1 MRDQIPQSKLKR
13 SLAGGKA
20 AAKVGGGVLK
30 YMARRPFLSQ
40 KSRKEARRRLDEKS
54 AQAIFNCLTLLKG
67 TALKVAQL
75 LSMELELFPPAVRR
89 ELQKSYNQVPPIN
102 RVLARKAVQN
112 ALGAPPEKIFHSF
125 ELTAFAAASLG
136 QVHRARTPE
145 GNELAVKIQYPGI
158 QRTIKNDLQLLRGL
172 LRPLSDY
179 EVMAPA
185 LDEIEQRL
193 LEETDY
199 AQEARNMIFFAHNL
213 NLEGVAV
220 PAPWEPGCSDTI
232 LSAAYMEGLPLNHW
246 LKTNPSQTERD
257 QVAQCLN
264 DIFLRGLYELHC
276 IHADPNPGNFIIAE
290 DLTLGLI
297 DFGCMKYFNQEFVRL
312 YRQLP
317 RIIIEG
323 ERDEYFEILR
333 ALKFTQSG
341 LDKKVE
347 DDLFKV
353 AYGFG
358 QWLGEIYSTERF
370 DFSKDKE
377 FIAAGKE
384 HMHAMYKHRGHL
396 SVNPQI
402 IFLNRT
408 RYGLLRVYEQ
418 MGARVNV
425 RNPYEWDA

>member
-13 SLAGGKA
+13 SLVGGKA

-89 ELQKSYNQVPPIN
+89 ELQKSYNQVPPLN
-102 RVLARKAVQN
+102 RVLTRKAVQN
-112 ALGAPPEKIFHSF
+112 ALGQPPERVFAGF
-125 ELTAFAAASLG
+125 DLTAFAAASLG
-136 QVHRARTPE
+136 QVHRAQTPE
-145 GNELAVKIQYPGI
+145 ADKLAVKIQYPGI

-172 LRPLSDY
+172 LRPLKEY
-179 EVMAPA
+179 EIILPA
-185 LDEIEQRL
+185 IHEIEQRL

-213 NLEGVAV
+213 NLKGVAI

-232 LSAAYMEGLPLNHW
+232 LSATYMEGLPLNHW

-290 DLTLGLI
+290 DLTLGLV
-297 DFGCMKYFNQEFVRL
+297 DFGCMKQFDDEFVSQ
-312 YRQLP
+312 YRKLP
-317 RIIIEG
+317 GIIVRGDKE
-323 ERDEYFEILR
+323 EYFEILR
-333 ALKFTQSG
+333 ALKFTSSG
-341 LDKKVE
+341 LDKEAE
-347 DDLFKV
+347 DDLFKA
-353 AYGFG
+353 AYRFG
-358 QWLGEIYSTERF
+358 QWLGKAYQSERY
-370 DFSKDKE
+370 DFSQSQDFAE
-377 FIAAGKE
+377 VGKV
-384 HMHAMYKHRGHL
+384 HMQAMYKHRGKIE
-396 SVNPQI
+396 VNPQI
-402 IFLNRT
+402 VFLNRT
-408 RYGLLRVYEQ
+408 RFGLIRLFEQ
-418 MGARVNV
+418 MKARVNV